1 MGKRLI
7 VALSF
12 FLPLMTMAQD
22 SLSVAMVSSAVQP
35 QARFGYLS
43 YSAVIRQMPD
53 YVVSQA
59 KLQKLQ
65 DKYDAELAR
74 ADREFNLKFAEF
86 IDGQNEFP
94 ENIMRK
100 RQKELQDLMEK
111 SLHFKAEI
119 KELIKQARSELN
131 EPIVEHLNAL
141 IGEVGKELNLQFVLN
156 TDNNACPFINTDCG
170 VDITTLV
177 KEKAGIK

>member
-7 VALSF
+7 IALFF

-22 SLSVAMVSSAVQP
+22 SLSVAMASSAIQP

-53 YVVSQA
+53 YVAAQEN
-59 KLQKLQ
+59 LQKLQ
-65 DKYDAELAR
+65 EKYDAELVR

-86 IDGQNEFP
+86 IEGQNEFP
-94 ENIMRK
+94 DNIMRK

-111 SLHFKAEI
+111 SLNFKDEI

-131 EPIVEHLNAL
+131 APVVEHLNAV
-141 IGEVGKELNLQFVLN
+141 IGEVGRELNLQFVLN
-156 TDNNACPFINTDCG
+156 TDNNACPFINADCG
-170 VDITTLV
+170 IDITALV
-177 KEKAGIK
+177 KAKAGIK

>member
-12 FLPLMTMAQD
+12 FLPLVVMAQD
-22 SLSVAMVSSAVQP
+22 SLSVAVDSSIVQP

-53 YVVSQA
+53 YVASQES
-59 KLQKLQ
+59 LQKLQ

-119 KELIKQARSELN
+119 KELMKQARSELN
-131 EPIVEHLNAL
+131 APVVEHLNTVIA
-141 IGEVGKELNLQFVLN
+141 EVGRDLNLQFVLN

-170 VDITTLV
+170 IDITALV
-177 KEKAGIK
+177 KAKAGIK